1 MTTAYSLIDRLDLLN
16 TIGVSLS
23 RERDINKLLESIL
36 LAAKKLTN
44 ADGGTLYLVS
54 SDKQFLQFK
63 IVRNDSLG
71 IAWNAEEK
79 DQASSPFTDIPLYI
93 NNQQNHHM
101 IAAYSATTGLSVNIA
116 DAYLENEH
124 FDFSGTKKFDE
135 KTGYR
140 SKSFLSIPMKDHE
153 DNVIGVF
160 QLINAVSSA
169 GDVEAFTE
177 EDQKFAES
185 LASQAAVALTNR
197 LLVHQLEKL
206 FEATIQMINTA
217 IDEKSPYTAGHCQ
230 RVPELTMML
239 AEAINEETDGPLASF
254 TLSDKDRYELKIA
267 SLLHDCGKITTPV
280 HIIDKSSKLECIFDR
295 IALIDARFE
304 AVRHQAEARK
314 WHSIAEGNDPAVA
327 EQAYQHTLAQ
337 LQQEQTRLKQINQG
351 SQRLNEDDIQ
361 FVQGL
366 AQRYHW
372 QHDATQPH
380 PFLTDNEVSNLL
392 IRAGTL
398 SDAERQ
404 IINRH
409 AELTIKMLRQLP
421 WPEHLKNVP
430 EYAGGHHERYDGKGY
445 PNGLN
450 GQDMS
455 IQARAMAIA
464 DIFEALTACDR
475 PYKQPMHV
483 SKALA
488 VLDDMQKNGH
498 IDPEI
503 FRIFVER
510 QVHTR
515 YAASHLPSSQYQ

>member
-23 RERDINKLLESIL
+23 RERDINKLLENIL

-44 ADGGTLYLVS
+44 AAGGTLYLVT
-54 SDKQFLQFK
+54 SDKQCLQFK

-71 IAWNAEEK
+71 IAWSAEEK
-79 DQASSPFTDIPLYI
+79 DRGSSPFTDIPLYI

-160 QLINAVSSA
+160 QLINAVSAA
-169 GDVEAFTE
+169 GEVQAFTA

-304 AVRHQAEARK
+304 AVCHQAEAHK
-314 WHSIAEGNDPAVA
+314 WRSIAEGNDPAIA
-327 EQAYQHTLAQ
+327 EQTYQHTLAQ
-337 LQQEQTRLKQINQG
+337 LQQEQSRLKQINQG
-351 SQRLNEDDIQ
+351 S
-361 FVQGL
+361 
-366 AQRYHW
+366 
-372 QHDATQPH
+372 
-380 PFLTDNEVSNLL
+380 
-392 IRAGTL
+392 
-398 SDAERQ
+398 
-404 IINRH
+404 
-409 AELTIKMLRQLP
+409 
-421 WPEHLKNVP
+421 
-430 EYAGGHHERYDGKGY
+430 
-445 PNGLN
+445 
-450 GQDMS
+450 
-455 IQARAMAIA
+455 
-464 DIFEALTACDR
+464 
-475 PYKQPMHV
+475 
-483 SKALA
+483 
-488 VLDDMQKNGH
+488 
-498 IDPEI
+498 
-503 FRIFVER
+503 
-510 QVHTR
+510 
-515 YAASHLPSSQYQ
+515 